1 MNNKKIEEKI
11 NVAFILYILM
21 YCNKNLND
29 KVFWDEIIMETFQ
42 LDSNIVSLDT
52 LKNKLKKDKIL
63 KGNYIRLNNN
73 IRKLLNTNK
82 HKTCSRMRTNIFL
95 AYLLSNYSVNNE
107 TPNCY
112 YCSYNKDFN
121 EISSGDLNK
130 ILNTLE
136 V

>member
-1 MNNKKIEEKI
+1 M
-11 NVAFILYILM
+11 
-21 YCNKNLND
+21 
-29 KVFWDEIIMETFQ
+29 
-42 LDSNIVSLDT
+42 S
-52 LKNKLKKDKIL
+52 
-63 KGNYIRLNNN
+63 
-73 IRKLLNTNK
+73 KLLNTNK